1 MRSAVL
7 KLIVLSLSLLAATA
21 SQAQIDAA
29 HTPGHLRATWGAN
42 DRGPAADDQPGWE
55 SGTLTSMIGRRSLSP
70 SLRLGRQCHSTANA
84 VHLPNRRCQTGA
96 TIAARDRCR
105 PYIRRCSTISPARR
119 GGFCNPIPAM
129 SYQRVIADPNSVLA
143 ADASLTQ
150 GIDLARPDG
159 NSRADWSAGDHTL
172 HAGQMLF
179 SVRYDQESFD
189 DNFVSSHRV
198 STASVLAAFPFAPRR
213 LFQNRETALFE
224 YGATEDFTLPDDAAV
239 PTLAARLFGCRRRIF
254 EHFVLPTLAT
264 SRSPGLYVLYRR
276 PGQQLHLNFGL
287 SAPTGF
293 LDSQTDQ
300 PSPTFPNLPYV
311 IRTSSGSY
319 DLLPGLTY
327 RGQNEFWT
335 WGVQATGDVH
345 LGLNRASYELGDQ
358 ADVTAWL
365 SRRLTQRWGASARID
380 GQSWG
385 NVRGADPRLNTNLSP
400 TNRPDMQG
408 GSRLNLLFGINYF
421 LPAERTPG
429 QQFSIEVG
437 VPLFQSLD
445 GPQLGLDWTLI
456 TGWNLLW

>member
-1 MRSAVL
+1 MRSAAF
-7 KLIVLSLSLLAATA
+7 KLIVLSLCLLAAKATH
-21 SQAQIDAA
+21 AQIDAA
-29 HTPGHLRATWGAN
+29 PPGSL
-42 DRGPAADDQPGWE
+42 GPPGGPTIEALPPTTSPTGSGMPNGRSQAEPIAAPVTGV
-55 SGTLTSMIGRRSLSP
+55 P
-70 SLRLGRQCHSTANA
+70 ANA
-84 VHLPNRRCQTGA
+84 APPPEPALPNWG
-96 TIAARDRCR
+96 DYSR
-105 PYIRRCSTISPARR
+105 PRPVPAVYPPVLYDLAGPPR
-119 GGFCNPIPAM
+119 GFVQPNSGHD
-129 SYQRVIADPNSVLA
+129 YQRVIGDPNSVLA
-143 ADASLTQ
+143 ADANLTQ

-159 NSRADWSAGDHTL
+159 IAPIGVRGDHTL

-189 DNFVSSHRV
+189 DTFVSSHRV
-198 STASVLAAFPFAPRR
+198 STASVLAGFPFAPRR
-213 LFQNRETALFE
+213 LFQNRETALIE
-224 YGATEDFTLPDDAAV
+224 YGATEDFTLLM
-239 PTLAARLFGCRRRIF
+239 TLPFQHSRLDYLDTGGGSSS
-254 EHFVLPTLAT
+254 T
-264 SRSPGLYVLYRR
+264 SFTNPGDITITGLYVLYRR

-311 IRTSSGSY
+311 IRTSSGTY

-335 WGVQATGDVH
+335 WGAQTTGAVH

-358 ADVTAWL
+358 ADMTAWL
-365 SRRLTQRWGASARID
+365 SRRFTQRWGASARID

-385 NVRGADPRLNTNLSP
+385 NVRGADPRLNTSLSP

-408 GSRLNLLFGINYF
+408 GSRLNMLFGINYF